1 MLEFEQ
7 LNLRLLSNEGEL
19 RDLKDALGYDRLT
32 REIEELE
39 TKASAPGFW
48 DDMENSQKILQRTGK
63 LKNTVE
69 TYDRMCA
76 SFDDLLVL
84 IEMGDEEGDLSLIE
98 EIETSITEL
107 ENNLASLRL
116 QTLLTGEYDKNNAI
130 LTFHAGAGGTEAMDW
145 VSMLVRM
152 YTRWTERH
160 GFKVQMLDFL
170 DGDEAGLKSATL
182 LIEGENAY
190 GYLKSESGVH
200 RLVRVSPFDASG
212 RRHTSFA
219 SLEVMPEIAD
229 DADIEIRE
237 EDVKM
242 DVFRSSGAGGQHINK
257 TSSAVRLTHIPT
269 GIVVACQN
277 ERSQFQNRDQAMRML
292 KSKLLEIKEREHLEK
307 IEDIKG
313 VQKEIAWGSQIR
325 SYVFMPY
332 TLAKDHRTGF
342 ESGNINAVMDGD
354 LDGFINAYL
363 KAASNG
369 ELGNAV
375 GEEI

>member
-7 LNLRLLSNEGEL
+7 LNLRLVANKDEL
-19 RDLKDALGYDRLT
+19 LDLKDALGYDRLK

-39 TKASAPGFW
+39 MKSSVPGFW
-48 DDMENSQKILQRTGK
+48 DDPETSQKIVQKTGK

-69 TYDRMCA
+69 LYDKSVA
-76 SFDDLLVL
+76 LYDDLTVL
-84 IEMGDEEGDLSLIE
+84 IEMGDEEGDLSLIP
-98 EIETSITEL
+98 EIEASIDEL
-107 ENNLASLRL
+107 EKSLASQRL

-170 DGDEAGLKSATL
+170 DGDEAGLKSATIS
-182 LIEGENAY
+182 IEGENAY

-219 SLEVMPEIAD
+219 SLEVMPEITD
-229 DADIEIRE
+229 DADVEVRE
-237 EDVKM
+237 EDIKM

-277 ERSQFQNRDQAMRML
+277 ERSQFQNREKAMKML

-313 VQKEIAWGSQIR
+313 VQKDIAWGSQIR

-363 KAASNG
+363 KAASIG
-369 ELGNAV
+369 SLGN
-375 GEEI
+375 EEIEI